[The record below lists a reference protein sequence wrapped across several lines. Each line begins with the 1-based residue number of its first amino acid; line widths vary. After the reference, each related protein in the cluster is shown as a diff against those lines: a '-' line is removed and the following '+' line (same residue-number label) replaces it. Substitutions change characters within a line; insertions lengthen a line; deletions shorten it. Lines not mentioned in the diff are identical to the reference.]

1 MRKLSALFLFAL
13 LILVGLP
20 ILIIYNLGGVY
31 SPDGFDGETISVYI
45 KAEDRVIDMRVG
57 DYLVGVVAAEMPA
70 EFHDDALKAQ
80 TVAAR
85 SYLKARSDNYKKN
98 GIPSEHCGAIACTD
112 SSHCQAWISE
122 DARKQSWGDGKG
134 EEYWNKIRNAVSE
147 TKGEIMTYNSQPVN
161 ALFHSTSSGKTESSA
176 DVWGGDVPYLQSV
189 ESPGDLQSPKYNS
202 SAEFSLDEF
211 KKIAEENIDG
221 ADWSNPVVGD
231 IIRSDAG
238 GIITVNI
245 GGAVIKG
252 TKFRTMYNLRSTNA
266 EIEISDDAV
275 KITTKGY
282 GHGVGMSQYGAEYF
296 AAQGMDYK
304 QILKTYYTDVE
315 IVRE

>member
-1 MRKLSALFLFAL
+1 MRKLSMLFLFAL

-45 KAEDRVIDMRVG
+45 KSDDRVEEMKVG
-57 DYLVGVVAAEMPA
+57 DYLIGIVAAEMPA
-70 EFHDDALKAQ
+70 EFQEDALKAQ
-80 TVAAR
+80 AVAAR
-85 SYLKARSDNYKKN
+85 SYLKARSENYKKN
-98 GIPSEHCGAIACTD
+98 GIPTEHNGALACTD

-122 DARKQSWGDGKG
+122 DARKQSWGEDKSK
-134 EEYWNKIRNAVSE
+134 EYWDKICQAVRE
-147 TKGEIMTYNSQPVN
+147 TKGEIMMYNSQPVN
-161 ALFHSTSSGKTESSA
+161 AFFHSTSSGKTESSA
-176 DVWGGDVPYLQSV
+176 DVWGGDIPYLQSV

-202 SAEFSLDEF
+202 SAEFTVDEF

-221 ADWSNPVVGD
+221 VNWDNPIVGD

-245 GGAVIKG
+245 GGTQIKG
-252 TKFRTMYNLRSTNA
+252 TKFRTMYNLHSTNA
-266 EIEISDDAV
+266 EIETTDDKI

-296 AAQGMDYK
+296 AKQGMDYK

-315 IVRE
+315 IVK

>member
-1 MRKLSALFLFAL
+1 MRRLVSLFLFAL

-20 ILIIYNLGGVY
+20 ILIICNLGGVY

-45 KAEDRVIDMRVG
+45 KSEDRVEDMNVG

-70 EFHDDALKAQ
+70 EFHEEALKAQ
-80 TVAAR
+80 AVAAR

-98 GIPSEHCGAIACTD
+98 GTPAEHKGALTCTD
-112 SSHCQAWISE
+112 HIHCKAWISE
-122 DARKQSWGDGKG
+122 EARKQSWGGDKSD
-134 EEYWNKIRNAVSE
+134 EYWNKICNAVKE
-147 TKGEIMTYNSQPVN
+147 TKGEIMTYNFQPVN

-202 SAEFSLDEF
+202 SAEFTVDEF
-211 KKIAEENIDG
+211 KKIAAENIEGVNWD
-221 ADWSNPVVGD
+221 NPIVGD

-238 GIITVNI
+238 GIITINI
-245 GGAVIKG
+245 GGTAVKG
-252 TKFRTMYNLRSTNA
+252 TKFRTIYNLRSTNA
-266 EIEISDDAV
+266 EVEIVDNTV

-296 AAQGMDYK
+296 AKQGMDYK

-315 IVRE
+315 IVR